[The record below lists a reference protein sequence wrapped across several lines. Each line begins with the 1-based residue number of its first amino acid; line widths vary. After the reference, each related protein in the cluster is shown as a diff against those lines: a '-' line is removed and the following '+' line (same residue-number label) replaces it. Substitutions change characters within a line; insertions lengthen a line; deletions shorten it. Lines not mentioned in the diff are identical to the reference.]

1 MKRELPIVDS
11 STLILE
17 RQLRDSKSHIIITT
31 IQKLSSFIKK
41 YKEHAVYD
49 KQVVIIFDECHRSQ
63 FGDMH
68 AAIVRS
74 FKKYYM
80 FGFTGTPIFPAN
92 SGTVKNPK
100 FFTTEQTFGDQLHT
114 YTIVDAINDKN
125 VLPFRVDYI
134 KTMDTDADID
144 DEQVWDIAP

>member
-1 MKRELPIVDS
+1 MSVNRKDLDYQTMKEYDRFEKGAANSNS
-11 STLILE
+11 STVILE

-41 YKEHAVYD
+41 YKEHAVYY

-68 AAIVRS
+68 AAIVRVL
-74 FKKYYM
+74 KKYYM

-92 SGTVKNPK
+92 SGAVRNPK
-100 FFTTEQTFGDQLHT
+100 NYLE
-114 YTIVDAINDKN
+114 K
-125 VLPFRVDYI
+125 R
-134 KTMDTDADID
+134 ADIWRSASYIYD
-144 DEQVWDIAP
+144 CRCYQ